1 MTEEK
6 IKEAAAEEKE
16 HMTLEF
22 DDGEEVEYDVEG
34 VIEVNGQDYIVL
46 VQTENDDMLEVFRL
60 ESVSDEEEEIV
71 AIEDDDEYD
80 AVLAELREC
89 GYDIRID
96 EE

>member
-16 HMTLEF
+16 RMTLEF